1 MLHCIRK
8 VLSRK
13 DKLNLSRCIHI
24 RNLNKERNKFTIP
37 HIVII
42 YSLNNVIY

>member
-24 RNLNKERNKFTIP
+24 RNFNKEINLLYLT
-37 HIVII
+37 
-42 YSLNNVIY
+42 L